1 MTDPHLCRW
10 QPIRPAIHHHPHL
23 HLFYP
28 PQVPSLPFHHPSPF
42 SLLEPL
48 PSTMPAHNSHET
60 TMDCLE
66 EALSHLTQNISTM
79 TAKSLEMAA
88 KLDVILDWL
97 SALQPTPS
105 SPKSL
110 APPDAPMPN
119 LPPMVGINSGTTY
132 SCVKVWQHHHVE
144 IIATDQRNRSSA
156 SYFAFTERLIGDAAK
171 YYVTINPINTI
182 FNAKRLCGRR
192 FSAASI
198 RSDRQLWLYKLPFI
212 DVIGD
217 QSSSKSSVLE
227 SLAAIKLP
235 RGQGTCTRVPL
246 DMRLRNHPFT
256 TLELVLEFY
265 GQTISIDEA
274 HISQAI
280 SAATAAT
287 EELACHG
294 KGISNNPL
302 TLLEKKNGV
311 PDLYPVDLPCI
322 IQVPVHGQPKNIYD
336 QIKDMIMEY
345 IKPEASILLTVLS
358 ASVDFTTCES
368 IGMSQSVEKTE
379 LRTLAVVTK
388 TDKSPESLLKRHS
401 GCLGIEGVFVIL
413 EQRQKD
419 IYYITG
425 ESKEVVATSPFLERL
440 KKNDYEV
447 LFMVDA
453 IDEYAVRQPKEY
465 DGKKLASATKQGLK
479 LDDET
484 GRRKRRIVDTPCY
497 WVNGEYGRSANM
509 ERIMKAQALRN
520 SSMSGHL
527 SSKKTM
533 EINPDDGIMK
543 ELRKGAEADK
553 NGKTVKDHVLLLFES
568 ALLTSGFSLDD
579 PNTFALRIHKI
590 WKLGLSIDK
599 DDNDDI

>member
-198 RSDRQLWLYKLPFI
+198 RSDRQLWLYKVFPGPPDKPMIVVNYKGEDKKFAAEEM
-212 DVIGD
+212 
-217 QSSSKSSVLE
+217 SS
-227 SLAAIKLP
+227 
-235 RGQGTCTRVPL
+235 
-246 DMRLRNHPFT
+246 M
-256 TLELVLEFY
+256 
-265 GQTISIDEA
+265 TISIDEA

-401 GCLGIEGVFVIL
+401 GWFNCCQWPI
-413 EQRQKD
+413 
-419 IYYITG
+419 
-425 ESKEVVATSPFLERL
+425 
-440 KKNDYEV
+440 
-447 LFMVDA
+447 
-453 IDEYAVRQPKEY
+453 
-465 DGKKLASATKQGLK
+465 
-479 LDDET
+479 
-484 GRRKRRIVDTPCY
+484 
-497 WVNGEYGRSANM
+497 
-509 ERIMKAQALRN
+509 
-520 SSMSGHL
+520 
-527 SSKKTM
+527 
-533 EINPDDGIMK
+533 
-543 ELRKGAEADK
+543 
-553 NGKTVKDHVLLLFES
+553 
-568 ALLTSGFSLDD
+568 
-579 PNTFALRIHKI
+579 
-590 WKLGLSIDK
+590 
-599 DDNDDI
+599 

>member
-1 MTDPHLCRW
+1 
-10 QPIRPAIHHHPHL
+10 
-23 HLFYP
+23 
-28 PQVPSLPFHHPSPF
+28 
-42 SLLEPL
+42 
-48 PSTMPAHNSHET
+48 
-60 TMDCLE
+60 
-66 EALSHLTQNISTM
+66 
-79 TAKSLEMAA
+79 
-88 KLDVILDWL
+88 VI
-97 SALQPTPS
+97 Q
-105 SPKSL
+105 
-110 APPDAPMPN
+110 
-119 LPPMVGINSGTTY
+119 
-132 SCVKVWQHHHVE
+132 
-144 IIATDQRNRSSA
+144 
-156 SYFAFTERLIGDAAK
+156 
-171 YYVTINPINTI
+171 
-182 FNAKRLCGRR
+182 
-192 FSAASI
+192 
-198 RSDRQLWLYKLPFI
+198 LPFI

-368 IGMSQSVEKTE
+368 IGMSQSVDKTE

-401 GCLGIEGVFVIL
+401 GWFNCCQWPI
-413 EQRQKD
+413 
-419 IYYITG
+419 
-425 ESKEVVATSPFLERL
+425 
-440 KKNDYEV
+440 
-447 LFMVDA
+447 
-453 IDEYAVRQPKEY
+453 
-465 DGKKLASATKQGLK
+465 
-479 LDDET
+479 
-484 GRRKRRIVDTPCY
+484 
-497 WVNGEYGRSANM
+497 
-509 ERIMKAQALRN
+509 
-520 SSMSGHL
+520 
-527 SSKKTM
+527 
-533 EINPDDGIMK
+533 
-543 ELRKGAEADK
+543 
-553 NGKTVKDHVLLLFES
+553 
-568 ALLTSGFSLDD
+568 
-579 PNTFALRIHKI
+579 
-590 WKLGLSIDK
+590 
-599 DDNDDI
+599 